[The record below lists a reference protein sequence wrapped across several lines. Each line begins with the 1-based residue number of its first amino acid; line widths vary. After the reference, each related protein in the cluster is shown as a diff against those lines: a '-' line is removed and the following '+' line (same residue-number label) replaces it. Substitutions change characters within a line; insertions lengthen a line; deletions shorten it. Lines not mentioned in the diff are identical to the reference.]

1 MTNNS
6 TSVSQPTTQSSSEDA
21 LSQVLNAMRISG
33 SLLLDEKYKMPW
45 AVSVPSSDSLNAL
58 LKLDG
63 NTRIAAFHL
72 VKHGHINI
80 KFDSGEEQRV
90 NAGEMVVCFSG
101 LEHTLYEGNEQRIV
115 PFQELMGGDNTVFEP
130 DEVDDASCTSLV
142 CGVFLL
148 HDTLLNPLLAALP
161 SILKFNIDS
170 PAKSPRVYGVVNLLI
185 QEFETVSSGNSY
197 VIQRYLEILCA
208 EVIRLH
214 VSRIPQ
220 KSMGWLA
227 ALKDPIV
234 GRAIE
239 VIHAQP
245 GNNWSVKSLADEV
258 TISPSRFAARFSATL
273 GESPMIYV
281 TKWRMVIASQMLE
294 RNQRSIDQI
303 ANEVG
308 YESMAAFSRA
318 FKRHVGCPPA
328 IWRARVSS

>member
-1 MTNNS
+1 MPKNKQNI
-6 TSVSQPTTQSSSEDA
+6 SQPSNNPSSEDA

-45 AVSVPSSDSLNAL
+45 AVSVPSTDSLNAL
-58 LKLDG
+58 LELDG
-63 NTRIAAFHL
+63 KTRIAAFHL

-80 KFDSGEEQRV
+80 TLSNGEEQRV

-101 LEHTLYEGNEQRIV
+101 LEHTLYEGDTQRII
-115 PFQELMGGDNTVFEP
+115 PFQEIMGGNNVAFKPNEA
-130 DEVDDASCTSLV
+130 DEASCTSLI

-161 SILKFNIDS
+161 SILKFSIDN
-170 PAKSPRVYGVVNLLI
+170 PKKYPRVHGVVNLLI
-185 QEFETVSSGNSY
+185 QEFEAVSSGNSY
-197 VIQRYLEILCA
+197 VVQRYLEILCA

-214 VSRIPQ
+214 VNRLPQ
-220 KSMGWLA
+220 KSIGWLA

-303 ANEVG
+303 ANDVG

-328 IWRARVSS
+328 IWRARVSH